1 MKLLLINQ
9 ALLKLKDP
17 AKAKVLSNFFK
28 TGIGQYGEGDK
39 FLGITVPEQRK
50 LAKKYFNDLKL
61 IDVKKILN
69 NNYHEVR
76 LTALLILIEKYIKGD
91 EQERSN
97 IFNFYLANL
106 KSINN
111 WDLVDLTAPKIVGN
125 YLLDKKRDILYILVK
140 SKNLWE
146 RRIAII
152 ATFEFI
158 KNNQFAD
165 TLKLSEI
172 LLQDNHDLIQKAV
185 GWMLREVGKRD
196 LKVELEFLDKYC
208 QKMPRTMLRYAIE
221 KFPEV
226 KRQKYLKGEI

>member
-221 KFPEV
+221 RLPE
-226 KRQKYLKGEI
+226 KQRRGYLKK